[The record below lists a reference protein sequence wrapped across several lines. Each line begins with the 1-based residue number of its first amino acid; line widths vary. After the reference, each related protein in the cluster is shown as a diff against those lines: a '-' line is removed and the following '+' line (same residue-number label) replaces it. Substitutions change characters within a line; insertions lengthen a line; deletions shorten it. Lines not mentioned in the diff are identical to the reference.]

1 MQERVRTSRDY
12 SLRHKLDGASL
23 DEIIDIFIQTRARL
37 RHLKQIEKEI
47 KEFFTDTGNNIF
59 DNEKYK
65 IIREVSNIVEWDDAK
80 LRIYLKSKTKNYRTK
95 EKKRVDYLIIR
106 KQT

>member
-23 DEIIDIFIQTRARL
+23 DEIINIFIQIRARL

-47 KEFFTDTGNNIF
+47 KEFFTDTGNNTF